1 MISFQKAYHFIQQH
15 LQDYGVEEIP
25 FSKAEN
31 RILAESIY
39 ADRDFPPFNRSTRDG
54 IAISS
59 KAIGAGLNTFRI
71 AGMAPAG
78 SPQLELENENDCIEI
93 MTGAIVPRNAD
104 TVVMYEHLEKGE
116 DTFQIVQE
124 AKSGQNIHYQASD
137 IPKGG
142 ELLKPGVRIT
152 ASEVGVIASVGK
164 VEVSVKSNPNIAVV
178 STGDELVDVE
188 KTPLPFQIRKSNSYS
203 LKSLLREENIEADL
217 YHLVDDPSILE
228 QKIKQLIH
236 EYDVLLLS
244 GGVSK
249 GKYDFLPEIFDKL
262 GVEKVFHR
270 VLQRP
275 GKPFWFGKHEGQK
288 TLLFAFPGNP
298 VSTFVNYHVH
308 FKPWLNKTLGVDT
321 PRFTVILK
329 HSIENTTDLTLF
341 IGVTISFENSSL
353 WAEEVQTTGS
363 GDVAGLTKIDGFIQL
378 NPESK
383 VEKGVQLPFIPTRLL
398 MR

>member
-1 MISFQKAYHFIQQH
+1 MVSFQKAFHFIQQH
-15 LQDYGVEEIP
+15 LQDYGVEKIP
-25 FSKAEN
+25 FSRAEN
-31 RILAESIY
+31 RILAEPIY

-54 IAISS
+54 IAINS
-59 KAIGAGLNTFRI
+59 KALSAGKEIFNSIGI
-71 AGMAPAG
+71 APAG
-78 SPQLELENENDCIEI
+78 SPQLELKDEDDCIEI

-104 TVVMYEHLEKGE
+104 TVIMYEHLERGE
-116 DTFQIVQE
+116 DTFRIVQE

-137 IPKGG
+137 LPKGG

-152 ASEVGVIASVGK
+152 AAEIGVLSSIGK
-164 VEVSVKSNPNIAVV
+164 IEVSVKRNPSIAVI
-178 STGDELVDVE
+178 SSGDELVDVD

-203 LKSLLREENIEADL
+203 LKSFLREEDIEADL
-217 YHLVDDPSILE
+217 YHLMDDPSVLE
-228 QKIKQLIH
+228 QKIKQLIQ

-275 GKPFWFGKHEGQK
+275 GKPFWFGKHEKQK

-308 FKPWLNKTLGVDT
+308 FKPWLNTTLGVDT
-321 PRFTVILK
+321 PRFTVFVK
-329 HSIENTTDLTLF
+329 HPMENTTDLTLF
-341 IGVTISFENSSL
+341 KGARIGFENNSL

-383 VEKGVQLPFIPTRLL
+383 VEKGDQLPFIPTRLV